1 MVLVVWVRS
10 NGYGVIARVVGTNI
24 KYFVLT

>member
-10 NGYGVIARVVGTNI
+10 NGYGVIERVVGINI

>member
-10 NGYGVIARVVGTNI
+10 NRYRVIERVVGTNI